1 MEEIRKNKNDINVLG
16 GDFSKLDQDNMIEL
30 LEEFPQK
37 MRDALRLGEQFTIP
51 TDLLPAP
58 APTPTPAPA
67 SNSFST
73 TASTRNFKN
82 IVVLGM
88 GGSAIGGDLL
98 SDYLADELSIP
109 IVVIRSYDMPKF
121 IDENSLVFAVSYSG
135 NTEET
140 LSALKK
146 CLEAKARVIAL
157 TSGGKF
163 AVLAQENNF
172 PLIKV
177 PAGIQPRAAISYLF
191 FPILKALE
199 RLGLIKER
207 GGEIEETLNI
217 LQELSKEYGAKSPL
231 KNNFAKK
238 VAMGLYQHLPLVY
251 GSEGLLKAVAMRWK
265 TQINENSKWPCF
277 WNVFPELD
285 HNEIVG
291 YETENNINRQVK
303 IIYFQDKE
311 GLLRVKQRRK
321 ITRKII
327 EDKVAEFIVCPT
339 KGRGKMAR
347 MFSLIF
353 LGDLASYYLAILNQ
367 VDPSPVACIEDLKEE
382 LAKQINKLTN

>member
-1 MEEIRKNKNDINVLG
+1 MVKIRKNKKDTNILDLDR
-16 GDFSKLDQDNMIEL
+16 DFSELDQDKMIEL

-37 MRDALRLGEQFTIP
+37 MRDALRLGEEFSIP
-51 TDLLPAP
+51 NNFLPALV
-58 APTPTPAPA
+58 
-67 SNSFST
+67 
-73 TASTRNFKN
+73 STRNLKN

-109 IVVIRSYDMPKF
+109 IVVIRGYDIPKF
-121 IDENSLVFAVSYSG
+121 VDENSLVFAVSYSG

-140 LSALKK
+140 ISTLKK
-146 CLEAKARVIAL
+146 CLDAKTRVIAL
-157 TSGGKF
+157 TSGGKLS
-163 AVLAQENNF
+163 VLARENNF
-172 PLIKV
+172 PVIKV

-191 FPILKALE
+191 FPVLKALE

-207 GGEIEETLNI
+207 NGETEETLNI

-231 KNNFAKK
+231 KKNFAKK
-238 VAMGLYQHLPLVY
+238 VAMDLYQHLPLVY

-291 YETENNINRQVK
+291 YKIENNINRQVK
-303 IIYFQDKE
+303 IIYLQDKE
-311 GLLRVKQRRK
+311 GLLRVEQRRK

-327 EDKVAEFIVCPT
+327 EDKIAEFTVCPT
-339 KGRGKMAR
+339 KGKGKMAR

-367 VDPSPVACIEDLKEE
+367 VDPSPVACIENLKKE
-382 LAKQINKLTN
+382 LAK

>member
-1 MEEIRKNKNDINVLG
+1 MGETRKNKNDNIDILDR
-16 GDFSKLDQDNMIEL
+16 DFSKLDKDNMIEL

-37 MRDALRLGEQFTIP
+37 MRDALRLGEEFSIP
-51 TDLLPAP
+51 TNFS
-58 APTPTPAPA
+58 PTSA
-67 SNSFST
+67 SSSFSAPDST
-73 TASTRNFKN
+73 TRNFKN

-109 IVVIRSYDMPKF
+109 IVVIRGYDIPGF
-121 IDENSLVFAVSYSG
+121 VDENSLVFAVSYSG

-140 LSALKK
+140 ISALKK
-146 CLEAKARVIAL
+146 CLEAKARIIAL
-157 TSGGKF
+157 TSGGKL
-163 AVLAQENNF
+163 AVLSQENNF
-172 PLIKV
+172 PVIKV

-207 GGEIEETLNI
+207 SSEIEETISI
-217 LQELSKEYGAKSPL
+217 LQDLSREYCAKSPSE
-231 KNNFAKK
+231 NNLAKK
-238 VAMGLYQHLPLVY
+238 VALSLYQHLPLVY
-251 GSEGLLKAVAMRWK
+251 GSEGLLGAVAMRWK

-291 YETENNINRQVK
+291 YEIENKINRQVK
-303 IIYFQDKE
+303 IIYLQDKE
-311 GLLRVKQRRK
+311 GLLRVEQRRK

-339 KGRGKMAR
+339 KGKGKMSR

-367 VDPSPVACIEDLKEE
+367 VDPSPVACIEDLKKE
-382 LAKQINKLTN
+382 LAK

>member
-1 MEEIRKNKNDINVLG
+1 MGETRKNKNDNNVDILD
-16 GDFSKLDQDNMIEL
+16 GDFSKLDKANMIEL

-37 MRDALRLGEQFTIP
+37 MRDALRLGEEFSIP
-51 TDLLPAP
+51 NNFSPAS
-58 APTPTPAPA
+58 A
-67 SNSFST
+67 SNSVPVP
-73 TASTRNFKN
+73 ASAQNFQN

-109 IVVIRSYDMPKF
+109 IVVIRGYDIPKF
-121 IDENSLVFAVSYSG
+121 VDVNSLVFAVSYSG

-140 LSALKK
+140 LSALKR
-146 CLEAKARVIAL
+146 CLEAKARIIAL
-157 TSGGKF
+157 TSGGKL
-163 AVLAQENNF
+163 AILAQENNF
-172 PLIKV
+172 PVIKV

-199 RLGLIKER
+199 RLGLTKKRNE
-207 GGEIEETLNI
+207 EIEETHNI
-217 LQELSKEYGAKSPL
+217 LQGLSKEYGAKSPL
-231 KNNFAKK
+231 KNNLAKK
-238 VAMGLYQHLPLVY
+238 VALGLYQHLPLVY
-251 GSEGLLKAVAMRWK
+251 GSEGLLEAVAMRWK

-291 YETENNINRQVK
+291 YEIENNINRQVK
-303 IIYFQDKE
+303 IIYLQDKQ
-311 GLLRVKQRRK
+311 GLLRVEQRRE

-327 EDKVAEFIVCPT
+327 EDKVAEFIICPT
-339 KGRGKMAR
+339 RGKGKMSR

-367 VDPSPVACIEDLKEE
+367 VDPSPVACIEDLKKE
-382 LAKQINKLTN
+382 LAKR

>member
-1 MEEIRKNKNDINVLG
+1 MVEIRKNKNDINIL
-16 GDFSKLDQDNMIEL
+16 DRNFSELDKANMIEL

-37 MRDALRLGEQFTIP
+37 MRDALRLGEEFSVP
-51 TDLLPAP
+51 TNFLPAP
-58 APTPTPAPA
+58 TLNSVSAPTSA
-67 SNSFST
+67 
-73 TASTRNFKN
+73 RNFKN

-98 SDYLADELSIP
+98 SDYLANELSIP
-109 IVVIRSYDMPKF
+109 IVVIRGYDIPKF
-121 IDENSLVFAVSYSG
+121 VNEDSLVFAVSYSG

-140 LSALKK
+140 ISALKK
-146 CLEAKARVIAL
+146 CLDAKARVIAL

-163 AVLAQENNF
+163 AALARENNF
-172 PLIKV
+172 PVIKV

-207 GGEIEETLNI
+207 SGEIEETYNI
-217 LQELSKEYGAKSPL
+217 LQELSREYGAKSPSE
-231 KNNFAKK
+231 NNLAKK
-238 VAMGLYQHLPLVY
+238 VALRLYQHLPLVY
-251 GSEGLLKAVAMRWK
+251 GSEGLLEAVAMRWK

-291 YETENNINRQVK
+291 YEIENNINRQVK
-303 IIYFQDKE
+303 IIYLQDKE
-311 GLLRVKQRRK
+311 GLLRVEQRRK

-339 KGRGKMAR
+339 KGKGKMAR
-347 MFSLIF
+347 MFSLIY
-353 LGDLASYYLAILNQ
+353 LGDLVSYYLAILNQ
-367 VDPSPVACIEDLKEE
+367 ADPSPVACIEDLKKE
-382 LAKQINKLTN
+382 LDK

>member
-1 MEEIRKNKNDINVLG
+1 MVEIRKNKNDINILDLD
-16 GDFSKLDQDNMIEL
+16 GDFSELDKANMIEL

-37 MRDALRLGEQFTIP
+37 MRDALRLGEEFTIP
-51 TDLLPAP
+51 ANFPS
-58 APTPTPAPA
+58 APTLNSVSAPTSAQ
-67 SNSFST
+67 
-73 TASTRNFKN
+73 NFKN

-98 SDYLADELSIP
+98 SDYLADELAIP
-109 IVVIRSYDMPKF
+109 IVVIRGYDIPRF

-140 LSALKK
+140 LSALKR

-157 TSGGKF
+157 TSGGKL
-163 AVLAQENNF
+163 AVLVRENNF
-172 PLIKV
+172 PVIKV

-199 RLGLIKER
+199 RLELIKER
-207 GGEIEETLNI
+207 GGEIEETFNI
-217 LQELSKEYGAKSPL
+217 LQELSREYGAKSPSE
-231 KNNFAKK
+231 NNLAKK
-238 VAMGLYQHLPLVY
+238 VALRLYQHLPLAY
-251 GSEGLLKAVAMRWK
+251 GSEGLLEAVAMRWK

-291 YETENNINRQVK
+291 YEIENNINRQVK
-303 IIYFQDKE
+303 IVYLQDKE
-311 GLLRVKQRRK
+311 GSLRVEQRRG

-327 EDKVAEFIVCPT
+327 EDKVAEFIICPT
-339 KGRGKMAR
+339 KGKGKMTR
-347 MFSLIF
+347 VFSLIY
-353 LGDLASYYLAILNQ
+353 LGDLVSYYLAILNQ
-367 VDPSPVACIEDLKEE
+367 VDPSPVDSIEDLKKE
-382 LAKQINKLTN
+382 LAK

>member
-1 MEEIRKNKNDINVLG
+1 MGEIRKSKNDVDVNILNLD
-16 GDFSKLDQDNMIEL
+16 GDFSELDKANMIEL

-37 MRDALRLGEQFTIP
+37 MRDALHLGEEFFIP
-51 TDLLPAP
+51 TNFLPAP
-58 APTPTPAPA
+58 TLNSVSTPD
-67 SNSFST
+67 ST
-73 TASTRNFKN
+73 QSFKN

-88 GGSAIGGDLL
+88 GGSAIGGNLL
-98 SDYLADELSIP
+98 SDYLADELLIP
-109 IVVIRSYDMPKF
+109 IVVIRGYNIPKF
-121 IDENSLVFAVSYSG
+121 VDENSLVFVVSYSG

-146 CLEAKARVIAL
+146 CLDAKARVIVL
-157 TSGGKF
+157 TSGGKL

-172 PLIKV
+172 PVIKV

-199 RLGLIKER
+199 RMNLIKER
-207 GGEIEETLNI
+207 DGEIEETHNI
-217 LQELSKEYGAKSPL
+217 LRELSNEYGVKSPI

-238 VAMGLYQHLPLVY
+238 VAQSLYQHLPLVY

-277 WNVFPELD
+277 WNIFPELD

-291 YETENNINRQVK
+291 YEIENNINRQVK
-303 IIYFQDKE
+303 IVYLQDKE
-311 GLLRVKQRRK
+311 GLSRVEQRRE

-339 KGRGKMAR
+339 KGKGKMGR

-367 VDPSPVACIEDLKEE
+367 VDPSPVACIENLKKE
-382 LAKQINKLTN
+382 LAKG

>member
-1 MEEIRKNKNDINVLG
+1 MEESRKNKNDNDINILD
-16 GDFSKLDQDNMIEL
+16 GDFSELDKANMIEL

-37 MRDALRLGEQFTIP
+37 MRDALRLGEEFSIP
-51 TDLLPAP
+51 ANFL
-58 APTPTPAPA
+58 PAPA
-67 SNSFST
+67 SNSFS
-73 TASTRNFKN
+73 APGSTQNFKN

-98 SDYLADELSIP
+98 SDYLADELAIP
-109 IVVIRSYDMPKF
+109 VVVIRGYDIPRF
-121 IDENSLVFAVSYSG
+121 VDENSLVFAVSYSG

-140 LSALKK
+140 LSSLKR
-146 CLEAKARVIAL
+146 CLEVKARVIAL
-157 TSGGKF
+157 TSGGKLSIF
-163 AVLAQENNF
+163 ARENNF
-172 PLIKV
+172 PMIKV

-217 LQELSKEYGAKSPL
+217 LQELSSEYGAKSPL

-238 VAMGLYQHLPLVY
+238 VALNLYQHLPLVY
-251 GSEGLLKAVAMRWK
+251 GSEGLLGAVAMRWK

-291 YETENNINRQVK
+291 YEIENSVNRQVK
-303 IIYFQDKE
+303 IIYLQDKE
-311 GLLRVKQRRK
+311 GLFRVEQRRE

-327 EDKVAEFIVCPT
+327 KDKVAGFIVCPT
-339 KGRGKMAR
+339 KGKGKMAR

-367 VDPSPVACIEDLKEE
+367 IDPSPVACIEDLKKE
-382 LAKQINKLTN
+382 LAR

>member
-1 MEEIRKNKNDINVLG
+1 
-16 GDFSKLDQDNMIEL
+16 MIEL

-37 MRDALRLGEQFTIP
+37 MRDALRLGEEFTIP
-51 TDLLPAP
+51 TDLLPNP
-58 APTPTPAPA
+58 ATTTTVTIPAQ
-67 SNSFST
+67 S
-73 TASTRNFKN
+73 FKN

-109 IVVIRSYDMPKF
+109 IVVIRGYDIPKF
-121 IDENSLVFAVSYSG
+121 VDENSLVFAVSYSG

-140 LSALKK
+140 ISALKR
-146 CLEAKARVIAL
+146 CLEAKARVIALMEAKARVIAL
-157 TSGGKF
+157 TSGGKL
-163 AVLAQENNF
+163 AILAQENSF

-199 RLGLIKER
+199 RLGLTKEK
-207 GGEIEETLNI
+207 GEEIEETHNI
-217 LQELSKEYGAKSPL
+217 LQGLSREYGAKSPF
-231 KNNFAKK
+231 KNNFAKE
-238 VAMGLYQHLPLVY
+238 VALSLYQYLPLVY
-251 GSEGLLKAVAMRWK
+251 GSEGLLEAVAMRWK

-285 HNEIVG
+285 HNEIVA
-291 YETENNINRQVK
+291 YEINNMINRQVK
-303 IIYFQDKE
+303 IIYLQDKE
-311 GLLRVKQRRK
+311 GLLRIEQRWE

-327 EDKVAEFIVCPT
+327 EDKVVEFIICPT
-339 KGRGKMAR
+339 RGKGKMAR

-367 VDPSPVACIEDLKEE
+367 VDPSPVAYIKDLKEE
-382 LAKQINKLTN
+382 LAKR

>member
-1 MEEIRKNKNDINVLG
+1 MVEIRKNKNDINILD
-16 GDFSKLDQDNMIEL
+16 GDFSLLDKDNMIEL

-37 MRDALRLGEQFTIP
+37 MRDALRIGEEFSVP
-51 TDLLPAP
+51 TNFLPAS
-58 APTPTPAPA
+58 T
-67 SNSFST
+67 SNSVST
-73 TASTRNFKN
+73 SAFTGNFKN

-98 SDYLADELSIP
+98 SDYLADEFTIP
-109 IVVIRSYDMPKF
+109 IVVIRGYDIPKF
-121 IDENSLVFAVSYSG
+121 VDEDSLVFAVSYSG

-140 LSALKK
+140 LSALKR

-157 TSGGKF
+157 TSGGKL
-163 AVLAQENNF
+163 AVLVRENNF
-172 PLIKV
+172 LVIKV

-207 GGEIEETLNI
+207 GGEIEETYNI
-217 LQELSKEYGAKSPL
+217 LQELSREYGAKSPSE
-231 KNNFAKK
+231 NNLAKK
-238 VAMGLYQHLPLVY
+238 VALGLYQHLPLVY
-251 GSEGLLKAVAMRWK
+251 GSEGLLEAVAMRWK

-291 YETENNINRQVK
+291 YEIENNINRQVK
-303 IIYFQDKE
+303 IIYLQDKE
-311 GLLRVKQRRK
+311 GLLRVEQRRK

-339 KGRGKMAR
+339 KGKGKMAR

-353 LGDLASYYLAILNQ
+353 LGDMASYYLAILNQ
-367 VDPSPVACIEDLKEE
+367 VDPSPVACIENLKKE
-382 LAKQINKLTN
+382 LDK

>member
-1 MEEIRKNKNDINVLG
+1 MDKTRKNKNDNNIDILDR
-16 GDFSKLDQDNMIEL
+16 DFSELDKANMIKL

-37 MRDALRLGEQFTIP
+37 MRDALRLGEEFVIP
-51 TDLLPAP
+51 DNFLPVP
-58 APTPTPAPA
+58 ASSSITSTTPTQ
-67 SNSFST
+67 NI
-73 TASTRNFKN
+73 KN

-109 IVVIRSYDMPKF
+109 IMVIRGYDIPKF
-121 IDENSLVFAVSYSG
+121 VDENSLVFAVSYSG

-140 LSALKK
+140 LSALKR
-146 CLEAKARVIAL
+146 CLEAQARVIAL
-157 TSGGKF
+157 TSGGKL

-172 PLIKV
+172 PVIKV

-199 RLGLIKER
+199 RLGLARKRNE
-207 GGEIEETLNI
+207 EIEETYNV

-231 KNNFAKK
+231 KSNFAKK
-238 VAMGLYQHLPLVY
+238 VASSLYQHLPLVY
-251 GSEGLLKAVAMRWK
+251 GSEGLLEAVAMRWK

-291 YETENNINRQVK
+291 YEIENKINRQVK
-303 IIYFQDKE
+303 IIYLQDKE
-311 GLLRVKQRRK
+311 GLLRIEQRQE

-339 KGRGKMAR
+339 KGKGEMAR

-353 LGDLASYYLAILNQ
+353 LGDLVSYYLALLNQ
-367 VDPSPVACIEDLKEE
+367 IDPSPVACIEDLKKE
-382 LAKQINKLTN
+382 LAKR

>member
-1 MEEIRKNKNDINVLG
+1 MDKA
-16 GDFSKLDQDNMIEL
+16 NMIEL

-37 MRDALRLGEQFTIP
+37 MKDALRLGEEFIIPTNLLPNPATATIP
-51 TDLLPAP
+51 AQ
-58 APTPTPAPA
+58 
-67 SNSFST
+67 
-73 TASTRNFKN
+73 NFKN

-109 IVVIRSYDMPKF
+109 IVVIRGYDIPKF
-121 IDENSLVFAVSYSG
+121 VDENSLVFAVSYSG

-140 LSALKK
+140 LSALKR
-146 CLEAKARVIAL
+146 CLEAKARTIAL

-163 AVLAQENNF
+163 AALARENNF
-172 PLIKV
+172 PVIKV

-191 FPILKALE
+191 FPILKVLE
-199 RLGLIKER
+199 RMAITKER
-207 GGEIEETLNI
+207 NEEIEETHNI
-217 LQELSKEYGAKSPL
+217 LRELSIEYGAKSPFEDNL
-231 KNNFAKK
+231 AKK
-238 VAMGLYQHLPLVY
+238 VALSLYQHLPLIY
-251 GSEGLLKAVAMRWK
+251 GSEGLLEAVAMRWK

-277 WNVFPELD
+277 WNVFSELD

-291 YETENNINRQVK
+291 YEIENNINRQVK
-303 IIYFQDKE
+303 IIYLQDKQ
-311 GLLRVKQRRK
+311 GLLMVEQRRE

-327 EDKVAEFIVCPT
+327 QDKVAEFIVCPT
-339 KGRGKMAR
+339 KGKGKMAR

-367 VDPSPVACIEDLKEE
+367 VDPSPVACIEDLKKE
-382 LAKQINKLTN
+382 LAKR

>member
-1 MEEIRKNKNDINVLG
+1 MGETRKNINGIDILD
-16 GDFSKLDQDNMIEL
+16 GDFSELDQANMIEL
-30 LEEFPQK
+30 LEEFPLK
-37 MRDALRLGEQFTIP
+37 MRDALRLGEKFTIP
-51 TDLLPAP
+51 TDFLPALAFNSVP
-58 APTPTPAPA
+58 APGSAQ
-67 SNSFST
+67 S
-73 TASTRNFKN
+73 FKN

-109 IVVIRSYDMPKF
+109 IVVIRGYDIPKF
-121 IDENSLVFAVSYSG
+121 VDENSLVFAVSYSG

-140 LSALKK
+140 LSALKR

-163 AVLAQENNF
+163 AALARENKF
-172 PLIKV
+172 PVIKI

-191 FPILKALE
+191 FPILKVLE
-199 RLGLIKER
+199 RIGIAKER
-207 GGEIEETLNI
+207 HEETEETFNI
-217 LQELSKEYGAKSPL
+217 LQELSREYSAKSPI
-231 KNNFAKK
+231 NNNLAKK
-238 VAMGLYQHLPLVY
+238 VALGLYQHLPLIY
-251 GSEGLLKAVAMRWK
+251 GSEGLLEAVAMRWK

-277 WNVFPELD
+277 WNVFSELD

-291 YETENNINRQVK
+291 YEIENNINLQVK
-303 IIYFQDKE
+303 IVYLQDKE
-311 GLLRVKQRRK
+311 GILRVEQRRE

-327 EDKVAEFIVCPT
+327 EDKVVEFIVCPT
-339 KGRGKMAR
+339 RGKGKMAR

-367 VDPSPVACIEDLKEE
+367 VDPSPVACIEDLKKE
-382 LAKQINKLTN
+382 LAK

>member
-1 MEEIRKNKNDINVLG
+1 MGETRKNKNDNIDRLDR
-16 GDFSKLDQDNMIEL
+16 DFSDLDKANMIEL

-37 MRDALRLGEQFTIP
+37 MRDALRLGEEFSIP
-51 TDLLPAP
+51 TNFSTAS
-58 APTPTPAPA
+58 A
-67 SNSFST
+67 SNSVPSLD
-73 TASTRNFKN
+73 STRNFKN

-109 IVVIRSYDMPKF
+109 IVIIRGYDIPKF
-121 IDENSLVFAVSYSG
+121 VDENSLIFTVSYSG

-140 LSALKK
+140 ISTLKK
-146 CLEAKARVIAL
+146 CLEAKARIIAL
-157 TSGGKF
+157 TSGGKL
-163 AVLAQENNF
+163 AVLSQENNF
-172 PLIKV
+172 PVIKV

-207 GGEIEETLNI
+207 SSEIEETI
-217 LQELSKEYGAKSPL
+217 SVLQDLSREYCAKSPSE
-231 KNNFAKK
+231 NNFAKK
-238 VAMGLYQHLPLVY
+238 VALSLYQHLPLVY
-251 GSEGLLKAVAMRWK
+251 GSEGLLEAVAMRWK

-291 YETENNINRQVK
+291 YEIENNINRQVK
-303 IIYFQDKE
+303 IIYLQDKE
-311 GLLRVKQRRK
+311 GLLRVEQRRE

-327 EDKVAEFIVCPT
+327 EHKVAEFIVCPT
-339 KGRGKMAR
+339 KGKGKMSR

-367 VDPSPVACIEDLKEE
+367 VDPSPVACIEDLKKE
-382 LAKQINKLTN
+382 LGK

>member
-1 MEEIRKNKNDINVLG
+1 MVETRKNKNDINILD
-16 GDFSKLDQDNMIEL
+16 GDFSELDKANMIEL

-37 MRDALRLGEQFTIP
+37 MRDALRLGEEFSIP
-51 TDLLPAP
+51 TDFS
-58 APTPTPAPA
+58 PTSVNVPA
-67 SNSFST
+67 ST
-73 TASTRNFKN
+73 QNFKN

-98 SDYLADELSIP
+98 SDYLADELAIP
-109 IVVIRSYDMPKF
+109 IVVIRGYDIPKF
-121 IDENSLVFAVSYSG
+121 VDEDSLIFAVSYSG

-140 LSALKK
+140 ISALKK
-146 CLEAKARVIAL
+146 CLDAKARVIAL

-163 AVLAQENNF
+163 AILSQENNF

-191 FPILKALE
+191 FPVLKALE
-199 RLGLIKER
+199 RLGLLKER
-207 GGEIEETLNI
+207 NDEIEETLNI
-217 LQELSKEYGAKSPL
+217 LQELSREYGAKSPSE
-231 KNNFAKK
+231 NNLAKK
-238 VAMGLYQHLPLVY
+238 VAMSLYQHLPLVY

-277 WNVFPELD
+277 WNMFPELD

-291 YETENNINRQVK
+291 YEIENSINQQVK
-303 IIYFQDKE
+303 IVYLQDKE
-311 GLLRVKQRRK
+311 GSLRIEQRRE

-339 KGRGKMAR
+339 RGKRKMAR

-367 VDPSPVACIEDLKEE
+367 VDPSPVACIEDLKKE
-382 LAKQINKLTN
+382 LAK

>member
-1 MEEIRKNKNDINVLG
+1 MGETRKNKNDNNVDILD
-16 GDFSKLDQDNMIEL
+16 GDFSELDKANMIEL

-37 MRDALRLGEQFTIP
+37 MRDALRLGEEFSIP
-51 TDLLPAP
+51 NNFSPAS
-58 APTPTPAPA
+58 A
-67 SNSFST
+67 SNSVPVP
-73 TASTRNFKN
+73 ASAQNFQN

-109 IVVIRSYDMPKF
+109 IVVIRGYDIPKF
-121 IDENSLVFAVSYSG
+121 VDENSLVFAVSYSG

-140 LSALKK
+140 LSALKR
-146 CLEAKARVIAL
+146 CLEAKARIIAL
-157 TSGGKF
+157 TSGGKL
-163 AVLAQENNF
+163 AVLAQGNNF
-172 PLIKV
+172 PVIKV

-199 RLGLIKER
+199 RLGLTKER
-207 GGEIEETLNI
+207 NEEIEETYNI
-217 LQELSKEYGAKSPL
+217 LQELSREYGAKSPSE
-231 KNNFAKK
+231 NNLAKK
-238 VAMGLYQHLPLVY
+238 VALRLYQHLPLVY
-251 GSEGLLKAVAMRWK
+251 GSEGLLEAVAMRWK

-291 YETENNINRQVK
+291 YEIENNINRQLK
-303 IIYFQDKE
+303 IIYLQDKE
-311 GLLRVKQRRK
+311 GLLRVEQRRE

-327 EDKVAEFIVCPT
+327 EDKVAEFIICST
-339 KGRGKMAR
+339 RGKGKMSR

-367 VDPSPVACIEDLKEE
+367 VDPSPVACIEDLKKE
-382 LAKQINKLTN
+382 LAKR

>member
-1 MEEIRKNKNDINVLG
+1 MGKIRKNKNDNIDILDR
-16 GDFSKLDQDNMIEL
+16 DFFELDKDNMIEL

-37 MRDALRLGEQFTIP
+37 MRDALRLGEEFIIP
-51 TDLLPAP
+51 TSLLPNP
-58 APTPTPAPA
+58 ATTTSTATVPAQ
-67 SNSFST
+67 
-73 TASTRNFKN
+73 NFKN

-98 SDYLADELSIP
+98 SGYLADELSIP
-109 IVVIRSYDMPKF
+109 IVVIRGYDIPKF
-121 IDENSLVFAVSYSG
+121 VDENSLVFTVSYSG

-140 LSALKK
+140 ISTLKK
-146 CLEAKARVIAL
+146 CLEAKARIIAL
-157 TSGGKF
+157 TSGGKL
-163 AVLAQENNF
+163 AVFSQENNF
-172 PLIKV
+172 PVIKV

-199 RLGLIKER
+199 RLGLIKEKSS
-207 GGEIEETLNI
+207 EIDETISI
-217 LQELSKEYGAKSPL
+217 LQDLSREYCAKSPSE
-231 KNNFAKK
+231 NNLAKK
-238 VAMGLYQHLPLVY
+238 VALSLYLHLPLIY
-251 GSEGLLKAVAMRWK
+251 GSEGLLEAVAMRWK

-291 YETENNINRQVK
+291 YEIENNINRQVK
-303 IIYFQDKE
+303 IIYLQDKE
-311 GLLRVKQRRK
+311 GLLRVEQRQK

-327 EDKVAEFIVCPT
+327 QGKVAEFMVCPT
-339 KGRGKMAR
+339 KGKGKMSR

-367 VDPSPVACIEDLKEE
+367 VDPSPVACIEDLKKE
-382 LAKQINKLTN
+382 LAK

>member
-1 MEEIRKNKNDINVLG
+1 MVEIRKNKNDINILD
-16 GDFSKLDQDNMIEL
+16 GDFSLLDKDNMIEL

-37 MRDALRLGEQFTIP
+37 MRDALRIGEEFSVP
-51 TDLLPAP
+51 TNFLPAS
-58 APTPTPAPA
+58 T
-67 SNSFST
+67 SNSVST
-73 TASTRNFKN
+73 SAFTGNFKN

-98 SDYLADELSIP
+98 SDYLADEFTIP
-109 IVVIRSYDMPKF
+109 IVVIRGYDIPKF
-121 IDENSLVFAVSYSG
+121 VDEDSLVFAVSYSG

-140 LSALKK
+140 LSALKR

-157 TSGGKF
+157 TSGGKL
-163 AVLAQENNF
+163 AVLARENNF
-172 PLIKV
+172 LVIKV

-207 GGEIEETLNI
+207 GGEIEETYNI
-217 LQELSKEYGAKSPL
+217 LQELSREYGAKSPSE
-231 KNNFAKK
+231 NNLAKK
-238 VAMGLYQHLPLVY
+238 VALGLYQHLPLVY
-251 GSEGLLKAVAMRWK
+251 GSEGLLEAVAMRWK

-291 YETENNINRQVK
+291 YEIENNINRQVK
-303 IIYFQDKE
+303 IIYLQDKE
-311 GLLRVKQRRK
+311 GLLRVEQRRK

-339 KGRGKMAR
+339 KGKGKMAR

-353 LGDLASYYLAILNQ
+353 LGDMASYYLAILNQ
-367 VDPSPVACIEDLKEE
+367 VDPSPVACIENLKKE
-382 LAKQINKLTN
+382 LDK

>member
-1 MEEIRKNKNDINVLG
+1 MGETRKNINGIDILD
-16 GDFSKLDQDNMIEL
+16 GDFSELDQANMIEL
-30 LEEFPQK
+30 LEEFPLK
-37 MRDALRLGEQFTIP
+37 MRDALRLGEEFSIP
-51 TDLLPAP
+51 TDFS
-58 APTPTPAPA
+58 PTSA
-67 SNSFST
+67 SNSVPAPSST
-73 TASTRNFKN
+73 QSFKN

-88 GGSAIGGDLL
+88 GGSAISGDLL

-109 IVVIRSYDMPKF
+109 IVVIRGYDIPKF
-121 IDENSLVFAVSYSG
+121 VDENSLVFAVSYSG

-140 LSALKK
+140 LSALKR

-163 AVLAQENNF
+163 AALARENKF
-172 PLIKV
+172 PVIKV

-191 FPILKALE
+191 FPILKVLE
-199 RLGLIKER
+199 RIGIAKER
-207 GGEIEETLNI
+207 HEETEETLNI
-217 LQELSKEYGAKSPL
+217 LQELSKEYDAKSPL

-238 VAMGLYQHLPLVY
+238 VAMSLYQHLPLIY
-251 GSEGLLKAVAMRWK
+251 GSEGLLEAVAMRWK

-277 WNVFPELD
+277 WNVFSELD

-291 YETENNINRQVK
+291 YEIENNINLQVK
-303 IIYFQDKE
+303 IVYLQDKE
-311 GLLRVKQRRK
+311 GILRVEQRRE

-339 KGRGKMAR
+339 RGKGKMAR

-367 VDPSPVACIEDLKEE
+367 VDPSPVACIEDLKKE
-382 LAKQINKLTN
+382 LAK

>member
-1 MEEIRKNKNDINVLG
+1 MGKIRKNKNDNIDILDR
-16 GDFSKLDQDNMIEL
+16 DFSKLDKDNMIGL

-37 MRDALRLGEQFTIP
+37 MIDALRLGEEFIIP
-51 TDLLPAP
+51 TDLLPNP
-58 APTPTPAPA
+58 ATTT
-67 SNSFST
+67 ST
-73 TASTRNFKN
+73 ATIPVHNFKN

-98 SDYLADELSIP
+98 SGYLADELSIP
-109 IVVIRSYDMPKF
+109 IVVIRGYDIPKF
-121 IDENSLVFAVSYSG
+121 VDENSLVFTVSYSG

-140 LSALKK
+140 ISTLKK
-146 CLEAKARVIAL
+146 CLEAKARIIAL
-157 TSGGKF
+157 TSGGKL
-163 AVLAQENNF
+163 AVLSQENNF
-172 PLIKV
+172 PVIKV

-207 GGEIEETLNI
+207 SSEIEETISI
-217 LQELSKEYGAKSPL
+217 LQDLSREYGAKSPSE
-231 KNNFAKK
+231 NNLAKK
-238 VAMGLYQHLPLVY
+238 VALILYQHLPLIY
-251 GSEGLLKAVAMRWK
+251 GSEGLLEAVAMRWK

-277 WNVFPELD
+277 WNIFPELD

-291 YETENNINRQVK
+291 YEIKNNINRQVK
-303 IIYFQDKE
+303 IIYLQDKD
-311 GLLRVKQRRK
+311 GLLRVDQRQK

-327 EDKVAEFIVCPT
+327 QGKVAEFMVCPT
-339 KGRGKMAR
+339 KGKGKMAR

-367 VDPSPVACIEDLKEE
+367 VDPSPVACIEDLKKE
-382 LAKQINKLTN
+382 LAK

>member
-1 MEEIRKNKNDINVLG
+1 MGETRKNKNDNIDILDR
-16 GDFSKLDQDNMIEL
+16 DFSKLDKDNMIEL

-37 MRDALRLGEQFTIP
+37 MRDALRLGEEFSIP
-51 TDLLPAP
+51 TNFS
-58 APTPTPAPA
+58 PTSA
-67 SNSFST
+67 SSSFSAPDST
-73 TASTRNFKN
+73 TRNFKN

-98 SDYLADELSIP
+98 SNYLADELSIP
-109 IVVIRSYDMPKF
+109 IVVIRGYDIPGF
-121 IDENSLVFAVSYSG
+121 VDENSLVFAVSYSG

-140 LSALKK
+140 ISALKK
-146 CLEAKARVIAL
+146 CLEAKARIIAL
-157 TSGGKF
+157 TSGGKL
-163 AVLAQENNF
+163 AVLSQENNF
-172 PLIKV
+172 PVIKV

-207 GGEIEETLNI
+207 SSEIEETISI
-217 LQELSKEYGAKSPL
+217 LQDLSREYCAKSPSE
-231 KNNFAKK
+231 NNLAKK
-238 VAMGLYQHLPLVY
+238 VALSLYQHLPLVY
-251 GSEGLLKAVAMRWK
+251 GSEGLLGAVAMRWK

-291 YETENNINRQVK
+291 YEIENKINRQVK
-303 IIYFQDKE
+303 IIYLQDKE
-311 GLLRVKQRRK
+311 GLLRVEQRRK

-339 KGRGKMAR
+339 KGKGKMSR

-367 VDPSPVACIEDLKEE
+367 VDPSPVACIEDLKKE
-382 LAKQINKLTN
+382 LAK

>member
-1 MEEIRKNKNDINVLG
+1 MGETRKNKNDNIDILD
-16 GDFSKLDQDNMIEL
+16 GDFSKLDKDNMIGL

-37 MRDALRLGEQFTIP
+37 MRDALRLGEEFSIP
-51 TDLLPAP
+51 TNFS
-58 APTPTPAPA
+58 PTSA
-67 SNSFST
+67 SNSFS
-73 TASTRNFKN
+73 APDSATRNFKN
-82 IVVLGM
+82 TVVLGM

-109 IVVIRSYDMPKF
+109 IVVIRGYDIPKF
-121 IDENSLVFAVSYSG
+121 VDENSLVFSVSYSG

-140 LSALKK
+140 ISALKK
-146 CLEAKARVIAL
+146 CLEAKARIIAL
-157 TSGGKF
+157 TSGGKL
-163 AVLAQENNF
+163 AVLSQENNF
-172 PLIKV
+172 PVIKV

-207 GGEIEETLNI
+207 SSEIEETISI
-217 LQELSKEYGAKSPL
+217 LQDLSREYCAKTPSE
-231 KNNFAKK
+231 NNLAKK
-238 VAMGLYQHLPLVY
+238 VALSLYQHLPLVY
-251 GSEGLLKAVAMRWK
+251 GSEGLLGAVAMRWK

-291 YETENNINRQVK
+291 YEIENNINRQVK
-303 IIYFQDKE
+303 IIYLQDKE
-311 GLLRVKQRRK
+311 GLLRVEQRRK

-339 KGRGKMAR
+339 KGKGKMSR

-367 VDPSPVACIEDLKEE
+367 VDPSPVACIEDLKKE
-382 LAKQINKLTN
+382 LAK

>member
-1 MEEIRKNKNDINVLG
+1 MSMGETRKNKDDDINILD
-16 GDFSKLDQDNMIEL
+16 GDFSELDKANMVEL

-37 MRDALRLGEQFTIP
+37 MRDALRLGEEISIP
-51 TDLLPAP
+51 TNFSTAFVN
-58 APTPTPAPA
+58 APA
-67 SNSFST
+67 S
-73 TASTRNFKN
+73 ALNFKN

-98 SDYLADELSIP
+98 SDYLADELAIP
-109 IVVIRSYDMPKF
+109 LVVIRGYDIPKF
-121 IDENSLVFAVSYSG
+121 VDEDSLVFAVSYSG

-140 LSALKK
+140 IFALQK
-146 CLEAKARVIAL
+146 CLDAKARVIAL

-163 AVLAQENNF
+163 AILSQENNF

-191 FPILKALE
+191 FPILKVLE
-199 RLGLIKER
+199 RFGLIKEKD
-207 GGEIEETLNI
+207 GEIEETLNI
-217 LQELSKEYGAKSPL
+217 LQELSKEYCAKSPL

-238 VAMGLYQHLPLVY
+238 VALNLYQHLPLVY
-251 GSEGLLKAVAMRWK
+251 GSEGLLEAVAMRWK

-277 WNVFPELD
+277 WNVFSELD

-291 YETENNINRQVK
+291 YEIENSINRQVK
-303 IIYFQDKE
+303 IIYLQDNE
-311 GLLRVKQRRK
+311 GSLRVEQRRE

-339 KGRGKMAR
+339 KGKGKMTR

-353 LGDLASYYLAILNQ
+353 LGDLVSYYLAILNQ
-367 VDPSPVACIEDLKEE
+367 VDPSPVACIEDLKKE
-382 LAKQINKLTN
+382 LAKR

>member
-1 MEEIRKNKNDINVLG
+1 MREMGKTRKNINGIDILN
-16 GDFSKLDQDNMIEL
+16 GDFSELDQANMIEL
-30 LEEFPQK
+30 LEEFPLK
-37 MRDALRLGEQFTIP
+37 MRDALRLGEKFTIP
-51 TDLLPAP
+51 TDFSPAS
-58 APTPTPAPA
+58 A
-67 SNSFST
+67 SNSVPAPGS
-73 TASTRNFKN
+73 ARSFKN

-109 IVVIRSYDMPKF
+109 IVVIRGYGIPKF
-121 IDENSLVFAVSYSG
+121 VDENSLVFAVSYSG

-140 LSALKK
+140 LSALKR

-163 AVLAQENNF
+163 AALARENNF
-172 PLIKV
+172 PVIKV

-191 FPILKALE
+191 FPILKVLE
-199 RLGLIKER
+199 RMGIAKKRHE
-207 GGEIEETLNI
+207 ETEETLNI
-217 LQELSKEYGAKSPL
+217 LQELSKEYGAKSPFEDNL
-231 KNNFAKK
+231 AKK
-238 VAMGLYQHLPLVY
+238 VALSLYQHLPLIY
-251 GSEGLLKAVAMRWK
+251 GSEGLLEAVAMRWK

-277 WNVFPELD
+277 WNVFSELD

-291 YETENNINRQVK
+291 YEIENSINRQVK
-303 IIYFQDKE
+303 VVYLQDKE
-311 GLLRVKQRRK
+311 GLLRVEQRRE

-327 EDKVAEFIVCPT
+327 EDKVAEFIICPT
-339 KGRGKMAR
+339 RGKGKMAR

-367 VDPSPVACIEDLKEE
+367 VDPSPVACIEDLKKE
-382 LAKQINKLTN
+382 LAK

>member
-1 MEEIRKNKNDINVLG
+1 MGKTRKNINGIDILN
-16 GDFSKLDQDNMIEL
+16 GDFSELDKANMIEL

-37 MRDALRLGEQFTIP
+37 MRDALRLGEEFTIP
-51 TDLLPAP
+51 TNFSPASVSSSVPAP
-58 APTPTPAPA
+58 GSAQ
-67 SNSFST
+67 
-73 TASTRNFKN
+73 NFKN

-109 IVVIRSYDMPKF
+109 IVVIRGYDIPRF
-121 IDENSLVFAVSYSG
+121 VDENSLVFTVSYSG

-140 LSALKK
+140 LSALKR

-157 TSGGKF
+157 TSGGKL
-163 AVLAQENNF
+163 AVLTRENNF
-172 PLIKV
+172 PVIKV

-199 RLGLIKER
+199 RLSLIKEK
-207 GGEIEETLNI
+207 GSEIEETFNI
-217 LQELSKEYGAKSPL
+217 LKELSKEYGAKSPI
-231 KNNFAKK
+231 KNNLAKK
-238 VAMGLYQHLPLVY
+238 VALSLYQHLPLIY

-277 WNVFPELD
+277 WNVFSELD

-291 YETENNINRQVK
+291 YEIENSINRQIK
-303 IIYFQDKE
+303 IVYLQDKE
-311 GLLRVKQRRK
+311 GSLRVEQRRG

-327 EDKVAEFIVCPT
+327 EDKVAEFIICPT
-339 KGRGKMAR
+339 KGKGKLAR
-347 MFSLIF
+347 VFSLIY
-353 LGDLASYYLAILNQ
+353 LGDLVSYYLAILNQ
-367 VDPSPVACIEDLKEE
+367 VDPSPVACIEDLKKE
-382 LAKQINKLTN
+382 LAK